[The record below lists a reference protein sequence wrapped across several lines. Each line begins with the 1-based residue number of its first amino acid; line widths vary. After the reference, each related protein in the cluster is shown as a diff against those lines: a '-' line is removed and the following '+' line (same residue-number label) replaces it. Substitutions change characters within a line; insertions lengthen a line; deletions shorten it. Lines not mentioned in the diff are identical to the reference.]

1 MLATPAPCRISHNF
15 LTDWWDDT
23 GLRRKYWT
31 PGRMMTCGFGFRHTG
46 RTPST
51 DLRIIS
57 PVLSFFSIKKRRSGE
72 HLDNLPQC
80 VWESAGEANT
90 DGGHYVRLLSR
101 GDGDAQVSLR
111 PDLVHFMQALVTDAP
126 VNLELG
132 WTVSENTVAAVMRE
146 QGLAARRKNKRRST
160 TRPGKGRWHAVDLVR
175 RDFPAQKINTKWYG
189 DGTEIKTGEGKLYL

>member
-1 MLATPAPCRISHNF
+1 
-15 LTDWWDDT
+15 
-23 GLRRKYWT
+23 
-31 PGRMMTCGFGFRHTG
+31 MMTCGFGFRHTG

-72 HLDNLPQC
+72 HLDNQPQC

-132 WTVSENTVAAVMRE
+132 CLDQEADLRLRRIESDLADIM
-146 QGLAARRKNKRRST
+146 GLPWPL
-160 TRPGKGRWHAVDLVR
+160 PGEPD
-175 RDFPAQKINTKWYG
+175 
-189 DGTEIKTGEGKLYL
+189 